1 MNLYK
6 IESFLVKFMPKISV
20 IIPCYN
26 VEDFVEECLD
36 SVINQTF
43 EDMEIICINDGST
56 DNTLSILES
65 YAKRD
70 NRIKIL
76 NQNNQGLS
84 ASRNRALEM
93 AKGEYIFFLDSDDYI
108 ELTTFEE
115 LIRLAEE
122 KCLDLIIFNLR
133 NFDNETKEEQYDK
146 YYDMPFLKEI
156 VGDNVFNYKDL
167 GYKML
172 ILSVTAP
179 GKLFKR
185 EIIQDLRFP
194 VGLIFEDNP
203 FFTEVMFKAKRVFFL
218 DEQFYNRRVHLNSIT
233 NSSTDKFSDWIEI
246 SNILFDILKK
256 YDYFEVCKKAA
267 YFKKFYG
274 SYKFLTLVD
283 ETEKK
288 DFFERI
294 KKDFASH
301 KDDYESIKGNFRYKR
316 KLDLILNSALEF
328 DSHEEFE
335 LTVRNY
341 EITAKNNRLKK
352 RNDELKKEIKE
363 YEKINKTILNSTSWK
378 ITKPSRQITNFFRN
392 FK

>member
-70 NRIKIL
+70 DRIKIL

-218 DEQFYNRRVHLNSIT
+218 DEQFYNR
-233 NSSTDKFSDWIEI
+233 
-246 SNILFDILKK
+246 
-256 YDYFEVCKKAA
+256 
-267 YFKKFYG
+267 
-274 SYKFLTLVD
+274 
-283 ETEKK
+283 
-288 DFFERI
+288 
-294 KKDFASH
+294 
-301 KDDYESIKGNFRYKR
+301 
-316 KLDLILNSALEF
+316 
-328 DSHEEFE
+328 
-335 LTVRNY
+335 
-341 EITAKNNRLKK
+341 
-352 RNDELKKEIKE
+352 
-363 YEKINKTILNSTSWK
+363 
-378 ITKPSRQITNFFRN
+378 
-392 FK
+392 